1 MPIEIRMPA
10 LSPTMEEGG
19 LSKWL
24 VSEGDKIEPGD
35 VIAEIETD
43 KATMEVEAVDEGTI
57 GKILIEGGTNGV
69 KVNEL
74 IALVLEEGED
84 LSALDNMSGGAPKES
99 AAQAEPAIIKAEP
112 EIIEHESVEAPSA
125 VSSPQSSSRGQASSG
140 ARVFASPLARRI
152 AEQNNIDIAALTG
165 SGPHGRIVKSDVE
178 RALSSGAA
186 PQQAGAHTP
195 PALSTGDTGPALPIE
210 AYFEPGSYDKIPID
224 NMRMAIS
231 RRLTEAKRDIPH
243 FYIEADCQIDELLAL
258 RKKLNERAVDYKIS
272 VNDFIVRACALGLR
286 RVPDANA
293 CFADTHILR
302 HKHADVSIAVAI
314 DGGLITPIIRNA
326 DSKGLAEI
334 SLEAA
339 DLVARAREMKLA
351 PTEYEGGTFSVS
363 NLGMFGVKK
372 FTAIINPPQAA
383 ILAIGSGRSMPIVRD
398 GEIVTATMMTVSLSC
413 DHRVIDGALGAKL
426 LAEIKGLLEEP
437 LTMLL

>member
-24 VSEGDKIEPGD
+24 VKEGDTIEPGD

-43 KATMEVEAVDEGTI
+43 KATMEVESVDEGTI
-57 GKILIEGGTNGV
+57 GKILVEGGTQGV

-84 LSALDNMSGGAPKES
+84 PSALDNVSSAPAAGAPVE
-99 AAQAEPAIIKAEP
+99 AEP
-112 EIIEHESVEAPSA
+112 EIIEHEKVEEPSA
-125 VSSPQSSSRGQASSG
+125 APPTASATPVQAASG
-140 ARVFASPLARRI
+140 TRVFASPLARRI
-152 AEQNNIDIAALTG
+152 AEQYNIDISTLSG
-165 SGPHGRIVKSDVE
+165 SGPHGRIVKSDIE
-178 RALSSGAA
+178 NALSSGGA
-186 PQQAGAHTP
+186 PQTAAHAP

-210 AYFEPGSYDKIPID
+210 AYFEPGSYEKLPID

-231 RRLTEAKRDIPH
+231 RRLTEAKRDVPH

-272 VNDFIVRACALGLR
+272 VNDFIVRACALGLK

-314 DGGLITPIIRNA
+314 DGGLITPIIRSA
-326 DSKGLAEI
+326 ETKGLAEI

-383 ILAIGSGRSMPIVRD
+383 ILSIGGDRRGVR
-398 GEIVTATMMTVSLSC
+398 GKASC
-413 DHRVIDGALGAKL
+413 
-426 LAEIKGLLEEP
+426 
-437 LTMLL
+437 